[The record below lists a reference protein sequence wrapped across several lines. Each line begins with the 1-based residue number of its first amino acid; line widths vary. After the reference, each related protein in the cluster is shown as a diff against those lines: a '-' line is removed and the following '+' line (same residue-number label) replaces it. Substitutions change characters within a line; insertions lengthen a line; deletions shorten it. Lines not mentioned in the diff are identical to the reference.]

1 MTQEEKEWTLAVGK
15 TIIDQIFCCIDINVF
30 FSWGVARK
38 TITSYSGMPSLAL
51 YVNGALHKGW
61 VIVSLN
67 AGSDTYEIR
76 LFGPDNET
84 VVKMVKNVFCDN
96 LGAMIDELVERPA
109 DITDEQYTELIIQSE
124 GA

>member
-1 MTQEEKEWTLAVGK
+1 MGSCTKDNHKLQRNALAG
-15 TIIDQIFCCIDINVF
+15 
-30 FSWGVARK
+30 
-38 TITSYSGMPSLAL
+38 SLRQWS
-51 YVNGALHKGW
+51 LHKGW

-84 VVKMVKNVFCDN
+84 VVKLVKGVFCDN